1 MNSVDTAYQAATEL
15 ADTLKR
21 IDKSQIEELTAAIC
35 QSNRIFVAGAGR
47 SLLMLKG
54 FAMRLMHIG
63 FEVYVV
69 GDVTTPAFL
78 SGDLLILA
86 SASGETNSLVS
97 NASKAKTCEG
107 RVITLTVFE
116 QSTLADLSDKVVRIP
131 AYTDKLPASQEN
143 KKGILPG
150 GSTFEEAVL
159 VLGDALIVEL
169 AQEYKVDTD
178 KAFVNHANL
187 E

>member
-1 MNSVDTAYQAATEL
+1 MNSVVTAYQATTEL

-21 IDKSQIEELTAAIC
+21 IDKSQIEELTAAIR

-78 SGDLLILA
+78 SGDLLLLA

-97 NASKAKTCEG
+97 NASKAKTYEG

-169 AQEYKVDTD
+169 AQEHKIDTD
-178 KAFVNHANL
+178 KAFVKHANL

>member
-1 MNSVDTAYQAATEL
+1 MNSVDTAYQAAIEL

-21 IDKSQIEELTAAIC
+21 MNKSQIEELTTVIRK
-35 QSNRIFVAGAGR
+35 SNRIFVAGAGR

-78 SGDLLILA
+78 SGDLLLLA
-86 SASGETNSLVS
+86 SASGETNSLIS
-97 NASKAKTCEG
+97 NASKAKDFDGMVT
-107 RVITLTVFE
+107 TLTVFE
-116 QSTLADLSDKVVRIP
+116 QSTLANLSDKVVRIP

-159 VLGDALIVEL
+159 VLGDTLIVEL
-169 AQEYKVDTD
+169 AKENKIDTD
-178 KAFVNHANL
+178 KAFIKHANL